1 MIRRGGKEIN
11 KRMRIEQK
19 EGEEKKDVKD
29 EEQWKRKK
37 NRRKEKREG
46 QGERKIP
53 FMKLLYNITEI

>member
-1 MIRRGGKEIN
+1 
-11 KRMRIEQK
+11 MRIEQK

-46 QGERKIP
+46 QGERKNN
-53 FMKLLYNITEI
+53 FLMKLLYNITEI